1 MMLNLESEEEL
12 RREKKAIELF
22 VSLFNG
28 SFQKLDPNDIDYKIF
43 DKDKKL
49 IAYAEVRSR
58 FKSIYDAYP
67 LPISAKKMVKLMD
80 KRLNPVVIWSCDD
93 GIIYSKISHLTGTVQ
108 FESDDF
114 VMYFDK
120 QKSMK
125 YVRFI

>member
-1 MMLNLESEEEL
+1 MLNLESEEEI
-12 RREKKAIELF
+12 RREKKAIKLF

-28 SFQKLDPNDIDYKIF
+28 SFQKLDPNDVDYKIF

-49 IAYAEVRSR
+49 IAYAEVRAR

-125 YVRFI
+125 YVRFV

>member
-1 MMLNLESEEEL
+1 MILNLESEEEL

>member
-1 MMLNLESEEEL
+1 MLNLESEEEI

-67 LPISAKKMVKLMD
+67 LPISAKKMVRLMD

-125 YVRFI
+125 YVRFV

>member
-28 SFQKLDPNDIDYKIF
+28 SFQKLDPNDVDYKIF

-67 LPISAKKMVKLMD
+67 LPISAKKMVRLMD

-120 QKSMK
+120 QKNMK
-125 YVRFI
+125 YVRFV

>member
-1 MMLNLESEEEL
+1 MMLNLESEEEI

-28 SFQKLDPNDIDYKIF
+28 SFQKLDPNDVDYKIF

-125 YVRFI
+125 YVRFV